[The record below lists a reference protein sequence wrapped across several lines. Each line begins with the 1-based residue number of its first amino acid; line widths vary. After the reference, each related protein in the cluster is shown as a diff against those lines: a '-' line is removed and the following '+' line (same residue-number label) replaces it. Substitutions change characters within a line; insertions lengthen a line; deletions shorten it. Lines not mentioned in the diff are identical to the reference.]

1 MSAPRNA
8 STEIGQ
14 RRKYTFRGTDYPSVT
29 TILKY
34 TPKEWL
40 GAWAAKMV
48 ATEAVTGYEA
58 LGLAIAEQGTEAAL
72 RALKRVPWVKRDAA
86 ADFGSA
92 KHEVLEALVA
102 ERTIPETVHHREIE
116 QWRELYQP
124 LVEFSEAQVV
134 NTAVG
139 YAGSLDLI
147 AEVYGRRLL
156 VDLKSSSVLDH
167 VMRMQLAAYRYAEAV
182 FVDDRIVAE
191 MPPVEGCAVL
201 WIPRDHPQDWQFI
214 EVDAGAEAWRAF
226 LNVKG
231 THDFLRG
238 YEKRAVGE
246 LILPRALEVA

>member
-1 MSAPRNA
+1 MSPRNA

-14 RRKYTFRGTDYPSVT
+14 RRKYNFSGTDYPSVT

-40 GAWAAKMV
+40 GAWAAKVV

-58 LGLAIAEQGTEAAL
+58 LGRAIAEQGTEAAL
-72 RALKRVPWVKRDAA
+72 WALKRTPWQRRDAA

-92 KHEVLEALVA
+92 KHAVLEALVA
-102 ERTIPETVHHREIE
+102 EREIPETVHHREIE
-116 QWRELYQP
+116 QWRDAYQP
-124 LVEFSEAQVV
+124 LVLFSEAQVV
-134 NTAVG
+134 NTTVG

-156 VDLKSSSVLDH
+156 IDLKSSSVIDH
-167 VMRMQLAAYRYAEAV
+167 VMRLQLAAYRYAESV
-182 FVDDRIVAE
+182 FEDDRILAE

-201 WIPRDHPQDWQFI
+201 WIPRDTPEQWQFL

-231 THDFLRG
+231 IHDFLRR
-238 YEKRAVGE
+238 YEKQAVGE
-246 LILPRALEVA
+246 LILPRAVEVA

>member
-1 MSAPRNA
+1 MTSPRNA

-14 RRKYTFRGTDYPSVT
+14 RRKYSFRGTDYPSVT
-29 TILKY
+29 TVLKY

-58 LGLAIAEQGTEAAL
+58 LGLAIAEQGAEAAL
-72 RALKRVPWVKRDAA
+72 KALKRTPWVKRDAA

-92 KHEVLEALVA
+92 KHAVLEALVA
-102 ERTIPETVHHREIE
+102 EQDIPVTVHHREIE
-116 QWRELYQP
+116 EWRDAYQP
-124 LVEFSEAQVV
+124 LVLFSEAQVV

-156 VDLKSSSVLDH
+156 IDLKSSSVLDH
-167 VMRMQLAAYRYAEAV
+167 VMRMQLAAYRYAESV
-182 FVDDRIVAE
+182 FEDDRIIAE
-191 MPPVEGCAVL
+191 MPIVEGCAVL
-201 WIPRDHPQDWQFI
+201 WIPRDHPEQWQFI
-214 EVDAGAEAWRAF
+214 EVEAAAEAWRAF

-231 THDFLRG
+231 VHDFLRAH
-238 YEKRAVGE
+238 EKRAVGE
-246 LILPRALEVA
+246 LILPRAEVA

>member
-1 MSAPRNA
+1 MTPRNA

-40 GAWAAKMV
+40 GAWAAKVV
-48 ATEAVTGYEA
+48 ATTAVDGYEA
-58 LGLAIAEQGTEAAL
+58 LGRAIASQGAQAAL
-72 RALKRVPWVKRDAA
+72 QALKRTPWAVRDKA

-92 KHEVLEALVA
+92 KHAVLEALVA
-102 ERTIPETVHHREIE
+102 EQDIPETVHHREIE
-116 QWRELYQP
+116 EWRDTYQP
-124 LVEFSEAQVV
+124 LVLFSEAQVV

-156 VDLKSSSVLDH
+156 IDLKSSSVLDH

-182 FVDDRIVAE
+182 FEDDRIVAE
-191 MPPVEGCAVL
+191 MPEVEGCAVL
-201 WIPRDHPQDWQFI
+201 WIPRDQPELWQFL

-231 THDFLRG
+231 THDFLRAN
-238 YEKRAVGE
+238 EKRAVGS
-246 LILPRALEVA
+246 